1 MSSSTFV
8 YKMHDYD
15 TLDSLIALLRF
26 LETRECRQFMQEAS
40 RIKKRKE
47 VTDRFRNLLKR
58 EEFFQKADVK
68 LAEGRDF
75 LYD

>member
-1 MSSSTFV
+1 
-8 YKMHDYD
+8 
-15 TLDSLIALLRF
+15 
-26 LETRECRQFMQEAS
+26 MQEAS

>member
-1 MSSSTFV
+1 
-8 YKMHDYD
+8 MHDYD

-26 LETRECRQFMQEAS
+26 LETPACREFMQEAN
-40 RIKKRKE
+40 RVKKRKE

-58 EEFFQKADVK
+58 DAFFQKADVK